1 MAKTSYTSILARSAL
16 ISVFLATSAVAQS
29 WIGSPPQTQLY
40 ISIVNVANGN
50 GVFVPAV
57 WIEDAYGKRTQVL
70 MGQEGLTR
78 AILYNQDALVAWVLA
93 RNAEV
98 KNPKVFYDDRSGDK
112 DTQNPT
118 PAPTPDPTP
127 KPPVEEPKDDCLFPT
142 GSDVKTINDLPIV
155 LVRVDPCDRVIDV
168 FPCDS
173 IGFSG
178 ADGHALILRVQSLG
192 PCDFNTEDP
201 SDS

>member
-29 WIGSPPQTQLY
+29 WIGSAPQTQVN
-40 ISIVNVANGN
+40 ISVVNVANGN

-57 WIEDAYGKRTQVL
+57 WVEDAYGKRTQVL

-93 RNAEV
+93 RGEYT
-98 KNPKVFYDDRSGDK
+98 NPKVIFDDRSGDK

-118 PAPTPDPTP
+118 PEPTP
-127 KPPVEEPKDDCLFPT
+127 KPPVEEPEDDCLIR
-142 GSDVKTINDLPIV
+142 GSADVKTIDDLPIV
-155 LVRVDPCDRVIDV
+155 LVNVDPCFTEKEI
-168 FPCDS
+168 FPCES
-173 IGFSG
+173 TGFSG
-178 ADGHALILRVQSLG
+178 ADGQAVILRVQSV
-192 PCDFNTEDP
+192 PCGILPAIP